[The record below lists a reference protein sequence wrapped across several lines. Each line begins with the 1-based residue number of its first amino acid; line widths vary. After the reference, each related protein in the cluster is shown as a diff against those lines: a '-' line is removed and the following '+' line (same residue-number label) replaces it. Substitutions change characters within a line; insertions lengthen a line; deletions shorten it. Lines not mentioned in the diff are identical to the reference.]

1 MLGKKFGPSVVLP
14 IMMAS
19 FGSMTI
25 LTVAATNFGGMMTLR
40 WFLGS
45 FPPPLPPLTH

>member
-45 FPPPLPPLTH
+45 PPPLSPLSH